1 MLLLP
6 VKHLF
11 YLGTVTNVERRNKTT
26 MLFRSIIGIIPKNT
40 ASVEIEL
47 KFQRQKG
54 YNGIRFG
61 MADNLKLIIEQ
72 NLSQNHE
79 F

>member
-1 MLLLP
+1 
-6 VKHLF
+6 
-11 YLGTVTNVERRNKTT
+11 
-26 MLFRSIIGIIPKNT
+26 MLFRSITGIIPKNT

-61 MADNLKLIIEQ
+61 MADNLKLIIEH